1 MLGLTPGTPWDP
13 RLSPSNAPWMVT
25 GMSKKRIQLDLEIP
39 MFTWYYMGR
48 YPMDVHGIHASYGDL
63 HGIHVSHG
71 DLHGIHLSHGDLHG
85 MHVSHGDLQGI
96 HVSHRIPCH
105 TKTILLE
112 TMPRCSQESVV
123 PLWVHITGRWAPDPL
138 WAELLQNIESQGSI
152 VPFGF
157 ILQPVGLQNPLWAG
171 LGWLL
176 PRRPPLPLALTVV
189 RTSNKQ
195 RSLCNI

>member
-1 MLGLTPGTPWDP
+1 MCCCTWD
-13 RLSPSNAPWMVT
+13 VQ
-25 GMSKKRIQLDLEIP
+25 KKRIHFDLEIP
-39 MFTWYYMGR
+39 MFTWYYMGS

-157 ILQPVGLQNPLWAG
+157 ISQPVWAPNLLWAG
-171 LGWLL
+171 LMWLL
-176 PRRPPLPLALTVV
+176 PRRQPLP
-189 RTSNKQ
+189 SH
-195 RSLCNI
+195 